1 MAKAGVAPGAGFGP
15 GLLTI
20 YMEHFLHNRGKP
32 PLAGGEQRWRQRQA
46 STFLRWLRRRG
57 GIRCKLALV
66 TLALFALITTGSSL
80 VATRILDDSLLQSLV
95 QRGRSLAISATTPAG
110 YSILSGDR
118 LALDNLAAKIGESQ
132 EGVVYLAILDTQD
145 TILAHSRSGS
155 VGGTFERLAGTA
167 VATEPLTAV
176 RKVRREGLYCFEFSS
191 PILFAGSRLGE
202 VVVGIDTAAYQ
213 AAKSSARNKIILI
226 SLFAMGVGMAGTLL
240 LATLFTTPIKRLAAG
255 VARIRSGDYGVEV
268 EVASRDELGELT
280 ASFNAM
286 AKTIRE
292 QRESLESSTRDL
304 EESYLS
310 TVRILAAALDA
321 RDNYTLGHSA
331 RVATL
336 ALRVG
341 SRLGLQSGALK
352 ELEMA
357 CFLHDIGK
365 IRVPDHILN
374 KPAPLQANE
383 VCLIGLHPEQGAEI
397 LGLAE
402 SLHKYVPVVRHHH
415 ERYDGSGYPAGLKG
429 EEIPLFAQIVAIADA
444 YDAMTTSRPYRPG
457 RSRDEAITEIMAF
470 RGTQFAPFLTDLF
483 IEALHEDEQMEFS
496 LFGVAI

>member
-1 MAKAGVAPGAGFGP
+1 MQN
-15 GLLTI
+15 
-20 YMEHFLHNRGKP
+20 FLHHRGQ
-32 PLAGGEQRWRQRQA
+32 PLYAGGEPRARQRLA
-46 STFLRWLRRRG
+46 ATFLRRLG

-80 VATRILDDSLLQSLV
+80 VATRILNDSLLRSLV

-167 VATEPLTAV
+167 VAMEPLTAV
-176 RKVRREGLYCFEFSS
+176 RKVRREGLSCFEFSS

-286 AKTIRE
+286 ARTIRE

>member
-1 MAKAGVAPGAGFGP
+1 MK
-15 GLLTI
+15 
-20 YMEHFLHNRGKP
+20 EFLHSRGRP
-32 PLAGGEQRWRQRQA
+32 PLAGGKQTRCERSA
-46 STFLRWLRRRG
+46 SAFARWLKRRG

-66 TLALFALITTGSSL
+66 TLALIALITTGSSL
-80 VATRILDDSLLQSLV
+80 VVTQVLDESLLQSLV
-95 QRGRSLAISATTPAG
+95 QRGRSLAISATTAAG

-118 LALDNLAAKIGESQ
+118 LALDNLAAKISESQ

-145 TILAHSRSGS
+145 TILAHSRIGS
-155 VGGTFERLAGTA
+155 VGGRFERLAGSE
-167 VATEPLTAV
+167 VATEPDIAV
-176 RKVRREGLYCFEFSS
+176 RKVRRDGLSCFEFSS

-202 VVVGIDTAAYQ
+202 VVVGVDNVAYK
-213 AAKSSARNKIILI
+213 AAKRSARSKIILI
-226 SLFAMGVGMAGTLL
+226 SLFALIIGLAGTLL
-240 LATLFTTPIKRLAAG
+240 LATLFTTPIKRLSAG
-255 VARIRSGDYGVEV
+255 VSRIRSGDYGVEV
-268 EVASRDELGELT
+268 EVSSRDELGELT

-286 AKTIRE
+286 ARTIRA
-292 QRESLESSTRDL
+292 QRESLVGSAREL

-321 RDNYTLGHSA
+321 RDNYTLGHSE

-341 SRLGLQSGALK
+341 RRLGMAAGVLK

-365 IRVPDHILN
+365 IRVPDRILN
-374 KPAPLQANE
+374 KPSPLQADE
-383 VCLIGLHPEQGAEI
+383 IHIIGQHPDQGAEI

-402 SLHKYVPVVRHHH
+402 PLHRYVPVVRHHH

-429 EEIPLFAQIVAIADA
+429 EDIPLFAQIVAIADA

-457 RSRDEAITEIMAF
+457 RSRDEAIEEILAF
-470 RGTQFAPFLTDLF
+470 RGTQFAPHLTDLF
-483 IEALHEDEQMEFS
+483 IEALHDEEDTEFS
-496 LFGVAI
+496 LFGVAL

>member
-1 MAKAGVAPGAGFGP
+1 MMKK
-15 GLLTI
+15 
-20 YMEHFLHNRGKP
+20 FLHSRGQP
-32 PLAGGEQRWRQRQA
+32 PLAAGEQTRCERLA
-46 STFLRWLRRRG
+46 SAFVRWLQRRG
-57 GIRCKLALV
+57 GIRCKLALI
-66 TLALFALITTGSSL
+66 TLALIALITTGSSFVL
-80 VATRILDDSLLQSLV
+80 TQILDESLLQTLV

-118 LALDNLAAKIGESQ
+118 LALDNLAAKISASQ
-132 EGVVYLAILDTQD
+132 EGVVFLAILDTED
-145 TILAHSRSGS
+145 TVLAHSRIES
-155 VGGTFERLAGTA
+155 VGGQFERLAGTE
-167 VATEPLTAV
+167 VATKPDLAV
-176 RKVRREGLYCFEFSS
+176 RKVRRDGLSCFEFSS

-202 VVVGIDTAAYQ
+202 VVVGIDTAAYK
-213 AAKSSARNKIILI
+213 AAKRSARSKIIMI
-226 SLFAMGVGMAGTLL
+226 SLLALVVGLAGTLL
-240 LATLFTTPIKRLAAG
+240 LATIFTTPIKRLSAG
-255 VARIRSGDYGVEV
+255 VSRIRSGDYGVEV
-268 EVASRDELGELT
+268 EVSSLDELGELT

-286 AKTIRE
+286 ARTIRA
-292 QRESLESSTRDL
+292 QRESLEGSAREL

-336 ALRVG
+336 SLRVG
-341 SRLGLQSGALK
+341 RRLELGAGVLK

-374 KPAPLQANE
+374 KPAPLQADE
-383 VCLIGLHPEQGAEI
+383 IRLIGRHPDQGAEI
-397 LGLAE
+397 LGLAD

-457 RSRDEAITEIMAF
+457 RSRDEAVREILAY
-470 RGTQFAPFLTDLF
+470 RGTQFAPHLTDLF
-483 IEALHEDEQMEFS
+483 IEALHEDEDTEFS

>member
-1 MAKAGVAPGAGFGP
+1 MTRRYLHSRGQPPRNSGEHPRCERRAPAFG
-15 GLLTI
+15 
-20 YMEHFLHNRGKP
+20 
-32 PLAGGEQRWRQRQA
+32 
-46 STFLRWLRRRG
+46 RWLQRLG
-57 GIRCKLALV
+57 GIRCKLALL
-66 TLALFALITTGSSL
+66 TLALIALITSGFYFVVSH
-80 VATRILDDSLLQSLV
+80 VLDESLLQSLI
-95 QRGRSLAISATTPAG
+95 QRGRSIVVGATSPAG

-132 EGVVYLAILDTQD
+132 EDVAFLAIIDSD
-145 TILAHSRSGS
+145 DNVLAHSRMAA
-155 VGGTFERLAGTA
+155 VGERFERLAGSD
-167 VATEPLTAV
+167 VATEPDMTV
-176 RKVRREGLYCFEFSS
+176 RKVRRNSLSCFEFSA

-202 VVVGIDTAAYQ
+202 VVVGLDAATFK
-213 AAKSSARNKIILI
+213 AVKRKARSRTLLVSLVALI
-226 SLFAMGVGMAGTLL
+226 VGLVGTLL

-255 VARIRSGDYGVEV
+255 VSRIRAGDYGVEV
-268 EVASRDELGELT
+268 EVTSRDELGELT

-286 AKTIRE
+286 ARTIRA
-292 QRESLESSTRDL
+292 QRESLEGSAREL
-304 EESYLS
+304 EEAYLS

-321 RDNYTLGHSA
+321 RDNYTLGHST

-341 SRLGLQSGALK
+341 RRLGLGKTALK

-374 KPAPLQANE
+374 KPAPLHPEE
-383 VCLIGLHPEQGAEI
+383 VRLIGRHPDQGAEI
-397 LGLAE
+397 LTLAD

-457 RSRDEAITEIMAF
+457 RSRDEAVREILTY
-470 RGTQFAPFLTDLF
+470 RGTQFAPHLTDLF
-483 IEALHEDEQMEFS
+483 IEALHEEEDTESS

>member
-1 MAKAGVAPGAGFGP
+1 MAPGAGFGSS
-15 GLLTI
+15 LLTLLT
-20 YMEHFLHNRGKP
+20 MQKFLHSKGQQ
-32 PLAGGEQRWRQRQA
+32 PLAGGEPTRREQPA
-46 STFLRWLRRRG
+46 AAFTRWLQRRG

-66 TLALFALITTGSSL
+66 TLALIALITTGSSL
-80 VATRILDDSLLQSLV
+80 VVTHVLDESLLQSLV
-95 QRGRSLAISATTPAG
+95 QRGRSLAISAATPAG

-118 LALDNLAAKIGESQ
+118 LALDNLAAKISESQ

-145 TILAHSRSGS
+145 TLLAHSRIGS
-155 VGGTFERLAGTA
+155 VGGRFERLAGSE
-167 VATEPLTAV
+167 VAIEPDVAV
-176 RKVRREGLYCFEFSS
+176 RKVRRDGLSCFEFST
-191 PILFAGSRLGE
+191 PIIFAGSRLGE
-202 VVVGIDTAAYQ
+202 VVVGIDPAAYN
-213 AAKSSARNKIILI
+213 AAKRSARGKIILV
-226 SLFAMGVGMAGTLL
+226 SLLAMVVGLAGTLL

-255 VARIRSGDYGVEV
+255 VSRIRSGDYGVEV
-268 EVASRDELGELT
+268 EVSSHDELGELT

-286 AKTIRE
+286 ATTIRA
-292 QRESLESSTRDL
+292 QRESLEGSAREL

-336 ALRVG
+336 SLRVG
-341 SRLGLQSGALK
+341 RRLGLGAGVLK

-374 KPAPLQANE
+374 KPAPLQADE
-383 VCLIGLHPEQGAEI
+383 IRLIGLHPDQGAEI
-397 LGLAE
+397 LGLAD

-457 RSRDEAITEIMAF
+457 RSRDEAVGEILAF
-470 RGTQFAPFLTDLF
+470 RGTQFAPHLTDLF
-483 IEALHEDEQMEFS
+483 IEALHEDDDPEFS
-496 LFGVAI
+496 LLGVATL